1 MFKSPRETTIGS
13 KIKINQLSD
22 QLEVAMVQG
31 QLETD
36 LIKAYPNVVA
46 LLMDGPEVDSIQP
59 FSQPVEIR
67 GKQVI
72 DLRSFRSKI
81 ERAHD
86 DKILYDGAIGLLVK
100 QAALIELWKD
110 DPGYLFSLSDLPMFV
125 YSHWLGESIA
135 KRKGL
140 NPADNLKV
148 VTVCAWY
155 YASLYLDPELLR
167 GGQLSES
174 ELYGTANRIARVTY
188 NTSEAVVDI
197 IQRIGVISSTHD
209 LVESLKDLG
218 ILRLRDLNV
227 GLIYSWV
234 SNSWFGNTSSA
245 EMVGISVE
253 YPPYFVA
260 MLHTAITEN
269 TYRRTSFNDIA
280 LRKRRGDDTRSF
292 DVAFRST
299 LQTLKG

>member
-59 FSQPVEIR
+59 FSQPVEVR

-110 DPGYLFSLSDLPMFV
+110 DPSYLFSLSDLPMFV
-125 YSHWLGESIA
+125 YAHWLGEAIS
-135 KRKGL
+135 KRKSL

-174 ELYGTANRIARVTY
+174 ELYGMANRIARVTY
-188 NTSEAVVDI
+188 NTSEAVVDL
-197 IQRIGVISSTHD
+197 IQRIGVISSSHD
-209 LVESLKDLG
+209 LVEALKDLG

-245 EMVGISVE
+245 EMVGIAVE

>member
-22 QLEVAMVQG
+22 QLEAAMVQG

-46 LLMDGPEVDSIQP
+46 LLMDGPEVESIQP
-59 FSQPVEIR
+59 FSQPVEVR

-81 ERAHD
+81 DRAHD

-100 QAALIELWKD
+100 QAALIEVWKD
-110 DPGYLFSLSDLPMFV
+110 DPGYLFGLSDLPMFV
-125 YSHWLGESIA
+125 YAHWLGESIS

-155 YASLYLDPELLR
+155 YASLFLDPDLLR
-167 GGQLSES
+167 NGQLEES
-174 ELYGTANRIARVTY
+174 EVYGMANRIARVTY
-188 NTSEAVVDI
+188 NTSESVVDI
-197 IQRIGVISSTHD
+197 IQRIGILSSTHE
-209 LVESLKDLG
+209 LVEALKDLG
-218 ILRLRDLNV
+218 ILRLRDLNI

-253 YPPYFVA
+253 YPPYFTA
-260 MLHTAITEN
+260 MLHTAVTEN

-280 LRKRRGDDTRSF
+280 LRKRRGDDVRSY